1 MIRENL
7 LVRGN
12 RVGRSSSIR
21 YPALIAVTLG
31 VSLGAPL
38 AAQAVA
44 ADYCP
49 PVSEQ
54 AYQMFDIKSWCAA
67 VNDDFRNGR
76 PVDLIGSLKEHRKR
90 PAPSAPP
97 QSRSDQPRVR
107 TTPSRP
113 SGDERLDRDPAP
125 VKTRRAPAVERRPG
139 TDNRNRTEL
148 RRQHGDQIE
157 RPRPVNPEEKR
168 DSSRKRKKKGSR
180 YQERSTA
187 APPPVSSIPAPSP
200 VRSRTE
206 PAPGMGSPAN
216 LPDKHVSGDT
226 WPVPVGGAVFAL
238 VVMLVSGLLMR
249 WARVRTVPSLTMT
262 TLPAGTRPRQ
272 QPSAPP
278 QVQHNHALAPT
289 ACATKAMTAAEPSA
303 EVEERNWSQQ
313 EAEVTP
319 SEPPTASPVA
329 CKPAIAQVEVFGPLR
344 VRVAEQEVS
353 FGRADGRALLALL
366 ATSKDG
372 ESSESLIARLWPR
385 DGERGVRRLET
396 AIRDI
401 NGAMR
406 RATGLGAEVKFV
418 VKAEQ
423 RRSLPPTHFD
433 VDWWRFEQAYVKA
446 NTADCDSGRREALR
460 QMLDLYQGPFL
471 AGRDD
476 LWCLP
481 LRQAALNQAMT
492 AVTQLAELERKQDP
506 DGALGTL
513 TLAVNRIDP
522 HSEVLWCQI
531 MTIQGELGRLPAV
544 ELTFRQLTERLAEID
559 AKPGPQA
566 RRTYERFI
574 K

>member
-1 MIRENL
+1 M
-7 LVRGN
+7 
-12 RVGRSSSIR
+12 
-21 YPALIAVTLG
+21 
-31 VSLGAPL
+31 
-38 AAQAVA
+38 
-44 ADYCP
+44 
-49 PVSEQ
+49 
-54 AYQMFDIKSWCAA
+54 
-67 VNDDFRNGR
+67 
-76 PVDLIGSLKEHRKR
+76 
-90 PAPSAPP
+90 
-97 QSRSDQPRVR
+97 
-107 TTPSRP
+107 
-113 SGDERLDRDPAP
+113 
-125 VKTRRAPAVERRPG
+125 
-139 TDNRNRTEL
+139 
-148 RRQHGDQIE
+148 
-157 RPRPVNPEEKR
+157 
-168 DSSRKRKKKGSR
+168 
-180 YQERSTA
+180 
-187 APPPVSSIPAPSP
+187 
-200 VRSRTE
+200 
-206 PAPGMGSPAN
+206 
-216 LPDKHVSGDT
+216 
-226 WPVPVGGAVFAL
+226 
-238 VVMLVSGLLMR
+238 
-249 WARVRTVPSLTMT
+249 
-262 TLPAGTRPRQ
+262 
-272 QPSAPP
+272 
-278 QVQHNHALAPT
+278 
-289 ACATKAMTAAEPSA
+289 
-303 EVEERNWSQQ
+303 
-313 EAEVTP
+313 
-319 SEPPTASPVA
+319 
-329 CKPAIAQVEVFGPLR
+329 EVFGPLR

-423 RRSLPPTHFD
+423 RRSLPPVHFD

-481 LRQAALNQAMT
+481 LRQAALNQALT

-544 ELTFRQLTERLAEID
+544 ELTFRQLTERLSEID
-559 AKPGPQA
+559 AKPGAQA